1 MAASLTAGLTQM
13 EAQTLGVEDPEDEVE
28 DLFAVTDVTAK
39 VIKSKTVLPPTLN
52 NNSTPLYA
60 IQDLNL
66 PIPTS
71 DIPNF
76 HIASL
81 KNFCFTEDYE
91 HYKRL
96 YDIQSDF
103 LSSYSPAYSIH
114 SLTAINFYK
123 NILNA
128 PSFVLQTLTF
138 GYQPGRL
145 WRIILFTFYL
155 LYKVVPQI
163 FLFTIILHN
172 LSFLSF
178 YISSVTVFREEQQ

>member
-13 EAQTLGVEDPEDEVE
+13 EAQTLGVEDLEDEVE

-66 PIPTS
+66 PIHTS

-96 YDIQSDF
+96 YDIQSYF

-114 SLTAINFYK
+114 SLIAINFYK

-145 WRIILFTFYL
+145 LRIILSTFTYIL
-155 LYKVVPQI
+155 
-163 FLFTIILHN
+163 FLFNKTFLLQLFSIIYL
-172 LSFLSF
+172 F
-178 YISSVTVFREEQQ
+178 